1 MQKKMGCEDLPSE
14 LTGRPLWVR
23 AWRSESLSALAAFV
37 IRTKI
42 GKDKKRSV
50 PSQAPPTPGLV
61 LGGAKE
67 TWYLPPHTHTGQVY
81 SPQPFFCVHRFSH
94 SSEQSLR
101 EGKNIP
107 AQCTETLSGVVAAAR
122 LSLLCLEPEAEL
134 GWLSSK
140 RWTSGRL
147 TDRHGGVEDSL

>member
-1 MQKKMGCEDLPSE
+1 M
-14 LTGRPLWVR
+14 
-23 AWRSESLSALAAFV
+23 
-37 IRTKI
+37 
-42 GKDKKRSV
+42 

-67 TWYLPPHTHTGQVY
+67 TWYLQTTLLPPFPPHFSLPPPPHTSQVY

>member
-1 MQKKMGCEDLPSE
+1 M
-14 LTGRPLWVR
+14 R
-23 AWRSESLSALAAFV
+23 ARRSESLSALAAFV

-67 TWYLPPHTHTGQVY
+67 TWYPQATLLPPIPPTSHRRPTTTGQVY

-107 AQCTETLSGVVAAAR
+107 AQCTETLSGVVAAAH

>member
-1 MQKKMGCEDLPSE
+1 M
-14 LTGRPLWVR
+14 R
-23 AWRSESLSALAAFV
+23 ARRSESLSALAAFV

-42 GKDKKRSV
+42 GKDENSQCLARPRPLLDWSWEVQRRPGIRKPRSY
-50 PSQAPPTPGLV
+50 PLSPPLLTAAPPP
-61 LGGAKE
+61 
-67 TWYLPPHTHTGQVY
+67 TGQVY

-107 AQCTETLSGVVAAAR
+107 AQCTETLSGVVAAAC